1 MRALAHRSSLPSKL
15 LISFA
20 GTLLVTSVI
29 SGEIYRWNET
39 QRMREKISLESSKLV
54 EVLSAS
60 LIDPII
66 AEDRP
71 LLKSAIKEVALTAPG
86 IADIEITNESGTP
99 LAQWPPSA
107 HHDHNGQLVFKQDIV
122 FEGERFGTLHM
133 AWDTSLHEAQIAHR
147 VRESYLTSAGT
158 LLVLTLMIGLVVRR
172 IVIAPVSKINKRL
185 LSLSKGDLK
194 SELQLDAA
202 VEFQRLGESV
212 NALARSL
219 QLQRERESDLRLAAQ
234 VIDKAAE
241 GVVITDSQG
250 IIRSVNPAFTKI
262 TGYAPEEVTGKTPAL
277 LKSGRHDPAFYQ
289 AMWDTLRQTGVWQGE
304 LWNRRKDG
312 KVYSE
317 WLNISTIHDE
327 HGYLA
332 HYVGIFVDT
341 TKEHQ
346 AREHLRR
353 LAYHDPLS
361 GLPNRQLFNDQLDL
375 SLLNAQRDGRAVA
388 VLFIDLDRFKD
399 INDTLGHTFGDRL
412 LPLVAA
418 RLKRCLRAADT
429 LARLGGD
436 EFTVILHDLE
446 HPEYAHNVAGKILE
460 SFADPFKLDGRV
472 CYLSASIGI
481 SVSPEHGD
489 DRESLLKHA
498 DVAMYRAKQE
508 GRNRCCLY
516 SAKMNERS
524 LERLDLENDL
534 RNAVENRDLHVVF
547 QPQVE
552 TLSGKLVGVEAL
564 ARWHHPT
571 HGWISPAVFIPIA
584 ENIGLIGQIGEWVLR
599 MACNQ
604 TQQWTATGLGPLRVA
619 VNISGR
625 QLRDNRLLGV
635 VLEALEESGLDPC
648 CLKLELT
655 ESVLM
660 ENAELAAA
668 TLDSIREMGVQISI
682 DDFGTGYSSL
692 SYLKQ
697 FAISELK
704 VDRSFIQGIPN
715 DSDNGAIAT
724 AIIVMAHAL
733 GLTVTAEGVE
743 TDDQAMFLRKRGC
756 DLLQGYLFGAP
767 MPTSEIS
774 RLLRAQ
780 PRLAAGE

>member
-1 MRALAHRSSLPSKL
+1 MLSRPYGSTLRSKL

-20 GTLLVTSVI
+20 GTLLLISVI

-39 QRMREKISLESSKLV
+39 QRMREKIAQESSRLV

-71 LLKSAIKEVALTAPG
+71 VLKSAIEEVALTARS
-86 IADIEITNESGTP
+86 IFEIEVLNESGAS
-99 LAQWPPSA
+99 LAQWPSLG
-107 HHDHNGQLVFKQDIV
+107 HHDHSEQLVFTQDIV
-122 FEGERFGTLHM
+122 FEGERFGTLHV
-133 AWDTSLHEAQIAHR
+133 AWDTAMHEEEIGRR
-147 VRESYLTSAGT
+147 VMQSYLTSAVT
-158 LLVLTLMIGLVVRR
+158 LLVLTLMLGLLVSR
-172 IVIAPVSKINKRL
+172 IVIAPVGKINQRL
-185 LSLSKGDLK
+185 LSLSRGDLV

-202 VEFQRLGESV
+202 VEFERLAESV
-212 NALARSL
+212 KDLARSL
-219 QLQRERESDLRLAAQ
+219 QLQQERESDLRLAAQ
-234 VIDKAAE
+234 VIDNASE
-241 GVVITDSQG
+241 GVIITDPQG
-250 IIRSVNPAFTKI
+250 VIESVNPAFTKI
-262 TGYAPEEVTGKTPAL
+262 TGYESKGVTGKMPSF
-277 LKSGRHDPAFYQ
+277 LKSDRHDAAFYEG
-289 AMWDTLRQTGVWQGE
+289 MWATLRQTGVWQGE
-304 LWNRRKDG
+304 LWNRREDG
-312 KVYSE
+312 SLYSQ
-317 WLNISTIHDE
+317 WLNISTINDE
-327 HGYLA
+327 QGNAA
-332 HYVGIFVDT
+332 HYVGIFIDT

-353 LAYHDPLS
+353 LAYHDALS

-375 SLLNAQRDGRAVA
+375 SLLNAQREDRSVA
-388 VLFIDLDRFKD
+388 VLFVDLDRFKD

-418 RLKRCLRAADT
+418 RLKRCLRAEDT

-446 HPEYAHNVAGKILE
+446 RPDDAHNVARKILE

-481 SVSPEHGD
+481 SVSPDHGD

-498 DVAMYRAKQE
+498 DIAMYRAKEE
-508 GRNRCCLY
+508 GRNRYCLY
-516 SAKMNERS
+516 SAKMSERS

-534 RNAVENRDLHVVF
+534 RRAVDNQDLQIVF
-547 QPQVE
+547 QPQVD

-564 ARWHHPT
+564 ARWHHAT
-571 HGWISPAVFIPIA
+571 HGWISPGVFIPMA
-584 ENIGLIGQIGEWVLR
+584 EDIGLIGQIGEWVLR
-599 MACNQ
+599 TACNQ
-604 TQQWTATGLGPLRVA
+604 AQQWMAEGLGPVRMA

-625 QLRDNRLLGV
+625 QLRDNGLLHV
-635 VLEALEESGLDPC
+635 VREVLEESGLDSRS
-648 CLKLELT
+648 LKLELT

-660 ENAELAAA
+660 ENAELAIA
-668 TLDSIREMGVQISI
+668 TLDSIHEMGVQISI

-697 FAISELK
+697 FSISELK
-704 VDRSFIQGIPN
+704 VDRSFIKGIPN
-715 DSDNGAIAT
+715 DSDNEAIAT

-743 TDDQAMFLRKRGC
+743 TEDQLMFLRKHGC
-756 DLLQGYLFGAP
+756 DCLQGYLLGAP
-767 MPTSEIS
+767 MPAGELS
-774 RLLRAQ
+774 RLLGAE
-780 PRLAAGE
+780 PRQAAGE

>member
-1 MRALAHRSSLPSKL
+1 MLSLPDGSSLRNKL

-20 GTLLVTSVI
+20 VTLLLTSVI

-39 QRMREKISLESSKLV
+39 QRMREKINLESYKLID
-54 EVLSAS
+54 VLSAS

-71 LLKSAIKEVALTAPG
+71 LLKSAIEEVALTAPG
-86 IADIEITNESGTP
+86 LSEIEIRNESGES
-99 LAQWPPSA
+99 LAQWPPLG
-107 HHDHNGQLVFKQDIV
+107 HHEHTDQLFFNQDIV

-133 AWDTSLHEAQIAHR
+133 AWDTALHEEEIKRR
-147 VRESYLTSAGT
+147 VLESYLTSAAT
-158 LLVLTLMIGLVVRR
+158 LMVLTLIIGLLVRR
-172 IVIAPVSKINKRL
+172 IVIAPVSKINQRL
-185 LSLSKGDLK
+185 LSLSKGDLN

-202 VEFQRLGESV
+202 DEFVRLAESV

-219 QLQRERESDLRLAAQ
+219 QLQQERESDLRLAAQ
-234 VIDKAAE
+234 VIDNASE
-241 GVVITDSQG
+241 GVVITDPQG
-250 IIRSVNPAFTKI
+250 VIRSVNPAFTKI
-262 TGYAPEEVTGKTPAL
+262 TGYEPEEVTGKTSSL
-277 LKSGRHDPAFYQ
+277 LKSNRQDAAFYQ
-289 AMWDTLRQTGVWQGE
+289 AMWATLRQTGVWQGE

-312 KVYSE
+312 KVYSQ
-317 WLNISTIHDE
+317 WLNISTISDE
-327 HGYLA
+327 HGNTA
-332 HYVGIFVDT
+332 HYVGIFIDT

-361 GLPNRQLFNDQLDL
+361 GLPNRQLFNDELDL
-375 SLLNAQRDGRAVA
+375 SLLNAQREGRSVA
-388 VLFIDLDRFKD
+388 VLFVDLDRFKD

-418 RLKRCLRAADT
+418 RLKRCLRADDT

-446 HPEYAHNVAGKILE
+446 RPEDAQNVAGKILE
-460 SFADPFKLDGRV
+460 SFADPFKLDGRAS
-472 CYLSASIGI
+472 YLSASIGI
-481 SVSPEHGD
+481 SVSPDHGD

-498 DVAMYRAKQE
+498 DVAMYRAKEE
-508 GRNRCCLY
+508 GRNRYCLY
-516 SAKMNERS
+516 SSKMNERS

-534 RNAVENRDLHVVF
+534 RRAVENQDLHVVF
-547 QPQVE
+547 QPQVD

-564 ARWHHPT
+564 ARWHHAT

-584 ENIGLIGQIGEWVLR
+584 EDIGLIGQIGEWVLR
-599 MACNQ
+599 MACSQ
-604 TQQWTATGLGPLRVA
+604 AQHWMAAGLGPVRLA

-625 QLRDNRLLGV
+625 QLRDTGLLPV
-635 VLEALEESGLDPC
+635 VREALEKSGLDPRW
-648 CLKLELT
+648 LKLELT

-660 ENAELAAA
+660 ENAELAVT
-668 TLDSIREMGVQISI
+668 TLASIHEMGVQISI

-704 VDRSFIQGIPN
+704 VDRSFIKGIPN
-715 DSDNGAIAT
+715 DSDNEAIAA

-743 TDDQAMFLRKRGC
+743 TEDQQMFLREHGC
-756 DLLQGYLFGAP
+756 DRLQGYLFGAP
-767 MPTSEIS
+767 MPARDFA
-774 RLLRAQ
+774 RLLGAE

>member
-1 MRALAHRSSLPSKL
+1 MLRLFNGSSLWSKL

-20 GTLLVTSVI
+20 GTLLLISVV

-39 QRMREKISLESSKLV
+39 QRMREKINRESSKLI

-71 LLKSAIKEVALTAPG
+71 LLKSAIEEVALTARG
-86 IADIEITNESGTP
+86 LFEIEITNESGES
-99 LAQWPPSA
+99 LAQWSLRE
-107 HHDHNGQLVFKQDIV
+107 DHERPEQLAFTQDIV

-133 AWDTSLHEAQIAHR
+133 AWDTALHEEEIKR
-147 VRESYLTSAGT
+147 RILESYLTSAAT
-158 LLVLTLMIGLVVRR
+158 LLVLTLMIGLLVRR
-172 IVIAPVSKINKRL
+172 IVIAPVGKINQRL
-185 LSLSKGDLK
+185 LSLSRGDLI

-202 VEFQRLGESV
+202 VEFERLADSV
-212 NALARSL
+212 NALAHSL
-219 QLQRERESDLRLAAQ
+219 QLQQERESDLRLAAQ
-234 VIDKAAE
+234 VIDNASE
-241 GVVITDSQG
+241 GVVVTDPQG

-262 TGYAPEEVTGKTPAL
+262 TGYEPEEVTGKTPTF
-277 LKSGRHDPAFYQ
+277 LKSDRHDAAFYEG
-289 AMWDTLRQTGVWQGE
+289 MWATLRQTGVWQGE

-312 KVYSE
+312 RLYSQ
-317 WLNISTIHDE
+317 WLNISTINDE
-327 HGYLA
+327 HGNAA
-332 HYVGIFVDT
+332 HYVGIFIDT

-375 SLLNAQRDGRAVA
+375 SLLNAQREGRSVA
-388 VLFIDLDRFKD
+388 VLFVDLDRFKD

-418 RLKRCLRAADT
+418 RLKRCLRAEDT

-446 HPEYAHNVAGKILE
+446 RPDDAHNVAKKILE
-460 SFADPFKLDGRV
+460 SFADPFKLDGRA

-481 SVSPEHGD
+481 SVSPDHGD
-489 DRESLLKHA
+489 NRESLLKHA
-498 DVAMYRAKQE
+498 DVAMYRAKEE
-508 GRNRCCLY
+508 GRSRYCLY
-516 SAKMNERS
+516 SSKMSERS

-534 RNAVENRDLHVVF
+534 RRAVEDRDLHIVF
-547 QPQVE
+547 QPQVD

-564 ARWHHPT
+564 ARWHHAT
-571 HGWISPAVFIPIA
+571 QGWISPVVFIPMA
-584 ENIGLIGQIGEWVLR
+584 EDIGLIGQIGEWVLR
-599 MACNQ
+599 TACSQ
-604 TQQWTATGLGPLRVA
+604 AQQWMAEGVGPVRVA

-625 QLRDNRLLGV
+625 QLRDNGLLQV
-635 VLEALEESGLDPC
+635 VREALEESGLDSR

-660 ENAELAAA
+660 ENAELAIA
-668 TLDSIREMGVQISI
+668 TLDSIQQMGVQISI

-704 VDRSFIQGIPN
+704 VDRSFIKGIPN
-715 DSDNGAIAT
+715 DSDNEAIAT

-743 TDDQAMFLRKRGC
+743 TEDQLAFLRKHGC
-756 DLLQGYLFGAP
+756 DSLQGYLFGAP
-767 MPTSEIS
+767 MPARELS
-774 RLLRAQ
+774 RLLGAES
-780 PRLAAGE
+780 RLAAGE

>member
-1 MRALAHRSSLPSKL
+1 MLRLLNGSSLWSKL

-20 GTLLVTSVI
+20 GTLLLISVI
-29 SGEIYRWNET
+29 SGEIYRWSES
-39 QRMREKISLESSKLV
+39 QRMREKINLESSKLI

-71 LLKSAIKEVALTAPG
+71 LLKSAIEEVASTAPG
-86 IADIEITNESGTP
+86 LFEIEITNESGES
-99 LAQWPPSA
+99 LAQWLLLEHSTHPE
-107 HHDHNGQLVFKQDIV
+107 QLVFTQDIV

-133 AWDTSLHEAQIAHR
+133 AWDTALHEEEIKRR
-147 VRESYLTSAGT
+147 VLESYLTSAAT
-158 LLVLTLMIGLVVRR
+158 LLVLTLMIGLLVRR
-172 IVIAPVSKINKRL
+172 IVIAPIGKINQRL
-185 LSLSKGDLK
+185 LSLSRGDLM
-194 SELQLDAA
+194 SELELDAA
-202 VEFQRLGESV
+202 VELERLAESV

-219 QLQRERESDLRLAAQ
+219 QLQQERESDLRLAAQ
-234 VIDKAAE
+234 VIDNASE
-241 GVVITDSQG
+241 GVVVTDPQG
-250 IIRSVNPAFTKI
+250 TIRSVNPAFTKI
-262 TGYAPEEVTGKTPAL
+262 TGYEPEEVTGKTPSL
-277 LKSGRHDPAFYQ
+277 LKSDRQDAAFYEE
-289 AMWDTLRQTGVWQGE
+289 MWETLRRTGVWQGE

-312 KVYSE
+312 RLYSQ
-317 WLNISTIHDE
+317 WLNISTITDE
-327 HGYLA
+327 DGNAA
-332 HYVGIFVDT
+332 HYVGIFIDT

-375 SLLNAQRDGRAVA
+375 SLLNAQREGRSVA
-388 VLFIDLDRFKD
+388 VLFVDLDRFKD

-418 RLKRCLRAADT
+418 RLKRCLRAEDT

-446 HPEYAHNVAGKILE
+446 RPDDAPNVAKKILE
-460 SFADPFKLDGRV
+460 SFTDPFKLDGRV

-481 SVSPEHGD
+481 SVSPDHGD

-498 DVAMYRAKQE
+498 DIAMYRAKEE
-508 GRNRCCLY
+508 GRNRYCLY
-516 SAKMNERS
+516 SAKMSERS
-524 LERLDLENDL
+524 PERLDLENDL
-534 RNAVENRDLHVVF
+534 RRAVENQDLQVVF
-547 QPQVE
+547 QPQVD

-564 ARWHHPT
+564 ARWHHAT
-571 HGWISPAVFIPIA
+571 QGWISPAVFIPMA
-584 ENIGLIGQIGEWVLR
+584 EDIGLIGQIGEWVLR
-599 MACNQ
+599 MACSQ
-604 TQQWTATGLGPLRVA
+604 AQQWRAEGLGPVRMA

-625 QLRDNRLLGV
+625 QLRDNRLLHV
-635 VLEALEESGLDPC
+635 VRETLEESGLDAC

-660 ENAELAAA
+660 ENAELAIA
-668 TLDSIREMGVQISI
+668 TLDSIHEMGIQISI

-704 VDRSFIQGIPN
+704 VDRSFIKGIPN
-715 DSDNGAIAT
+715 DSDNEAIAT

-743 TDDQAMFLRKRGC
+743 TEDQLMFLRERGC
-756 DLLQGYLFGAP
+756 DRIQGYLFGAP
-767 MPTSEIS
+767 MPARELS
-774 RLLRAQ
+774 RLLGAE

>member
-1 MRALAHRSSLPSKL
+1 MLRLLNGSSLWSKL

-20 GTLLVTSVI
+20 GTLLLISVI
-29 SGEIYRWNET
+29 SGEIYRWSES
-39 QRMREKISLESSKLV
+39 QRMREKINLESSKLI

-71 LLKSAIKEVALTAPG
+71 LLKSAIEEVASTAPG
-86 IADIEITNESGTP
+86 LFEIEITNESGES
-99 LAQWPPSA
+99 LAQWLLLEHSTHPE
-107 HHDHNGQLVFKQDIV
+107 QLVFTQDIV

-133 AWDTSLHEAQIAHR
+133 AWDTALHEEEIKRR
-147 VRESYLTSAGT
+147 VLESYLTSAAT
-158 LLVLTLMIGLVVRR
+158 LLVLTLMIGLLVRR
-172 IVIAPVSKINKRL
+172 IVIAPIGKINQRL
-185 LSLSKGDLK
+185 LSLSRGDLM
-194 SELQLDAA
+194 SELELDAA
-202 VEFQRLGESV
+202 VELERLAESV

-219 QLQRERESDLRLAAQ
+219 QLQQERESDLRLAAQ
-234 VIDKAAE
+234 VIDNASE
-241 GVVITDSQG
+241 GVVVTDPQG
-250 IIRSVNPAFTKI
+250 TIRSVNPAFTKI
-262 TGYAPEEVTGKTPAL
+262 TGYEPEEVTGKTPSL
-277 LKSGRHDPAFYQ
+277 LKSDRQDAAFYEE
-289 AMWDTLRQTGVWQGE
+289 MWETLRRTGVWQGE

-312 KVYSE
+312 RLYSQ
-317 WLNISTIHDE
+317 WLNISTITDE
-327 HGYLA
+327 DGNAA
-332 HYVGIFVDT
+332 HYVGIFIDT

-375 SLLNAQRDGRAVA
+375 SLLNAQREGRSVA
-388 VLFIDLDRFKD
+388 VLFVDLDRFKD

-418 RLKRCLRAADT
+418 RLKRCLRAEDT

-446 HPEYAHNVAGKILE
+446 RPDDAPNVAKKILE
-460 SFADPFKLDGRV
+460 SFTDPFKLDGRV

-481 SVSPEHGD
+481 SVSPDHGD

-498 DVAMYRAKQE
+498 DIAMYRAKEE
-508 GRNRCCLY
+508 GRNRYCLY
-516 SAKMNERS
+516 SAKMSERS

-534 RNAVENRDLHVVF
+534 RRAVENQDLQVVF
-547 QPQVE
+547 QPQVD

-564 ARWHHPT
+564 ARWHHAT
-571 HGWISPAVFIPIA
+571 QGWISPAVFIPMA
-584 ENIGLIGQIGEWVLR
+584 EDIGLIGQIGEWVLR
-599 MACNQ
+599 MACSQ
-604 TQQWTATGLGPLRVA
+604 AQQWRAEGLGPVRMA

-625 QLRDNRLLGV
+625 QLRDNRLLHV
-635 VLEALEESGLDPC
+635 VRETLEESGLDAC

-660 ENAELAAA
+660 ENAELAIA
-668 TLDSIREMGVQISI
+668 TLDSIHEMGIQISI

-704 VDRSFIQGIPN
+704 VDRSFIKGIPN
-715 DSDNGAIAT
+715 DSDNEAIAT

-743 TDDQAMFLRKRGC
+743 TEDQLMFLRERGC
-756 DLLQGYLFGAP
+756 DRIQGYLFGAP
-767 MPTSEIS
+767 MPARELS
-774 RLLRAQ
+774 RLLGAE